1 MIFKFQGALSTIAT
15 LELNN
20 LVEFYILFLRQEP
33 RIWVANVYAEFEI
46 SGLRFGLFKP
56 RVADQPEF
64 AGNCGA
70 MSLCLEVE
78 NLEAAIASLAELGQ
92 APEKASVTTD
102 YGVEIYAYDPEGNRL
117 ILYQKY

>member
-1 MIFKFQGALSTIAT
+1 MALKIKEFLATIAA
-15 LELNN
+15 LDLDR
-20 LVEFYILFLRQEP
+20 LVEFYTLFLCREP
-33 RIWVANVYAEFEI
+33 VIWIKDVYAEFEV

-56 RVADQPEF
+56 RSSDQPEF

-78 NLEAAIASLAELGQ
+78 NLEAAIASLTELGQ
-92 APEKASVTTD
+92 APEEASVTTD

>member
-1 MIFKFQGALSTIAT
+1 MPFKVRGSLATIAT

-33 RIWVANVYAEFEI
+33 RIWVADVYAEFEI

-56 RVADQPEF
+56 RSSDQPAFE
-64 AGNCGA
+64 GNRGA

-78 NLEAAIASLAELGQ
+78 NLEAAIASLTELGQ
-92 APEKASVTTD
+92 APEEATVTTD
-102 YGVEIYAYDPEGNRL
+102 YGLEIYAYDPQGNRL